1 MRPQPAQ
8 AEANSRTLVEKRLK
22 STAADPNRRKY
33 RSVVSTQASEAR
45 VTLEL
50 SQRGPLVVA
59 MYREQENGDKI
70 LTRLSLGESVPAPA
84 RPIEPSKR
92 RL

>member
-1 MRPQPAQ
+1 MKKLLLAVLVAVIGLAPAFALAQTQ
-8 AEANSRTLVEKRLK
+8 AEVKMLVGRVQ
-22 STAADPNRRKY
+22 
-33 RSVVSTQASEAR
+33 SVHPGA
-45 VTLEL
+45 LEE
-50 SQRGPLVVA
+50 GTLVVA

-84 RPIEPSKR
+84 RPIEPPKQ